1 MINFLGTIVGVLV
14 RGGPMIKCGGSG
26 QWWTND
32 QFLGTIVGVLVRGGP
47 MINCGGSGQWW
58 TNDQLWG
65 FWAVV
70 DQ

>member
-1 MINFLGTIVGVLV
+1 MINCGGSSQRWTNDQLWGFCAVVDQLSIVGVL
-14 RGGPMIKCGGSG
+14 GS
-26 QWWTND
+26 
-32 QFLGTIVGVLVRGGP
+32 GGP
-47 MINCGGSGQWW
+47 MINCGGSSQRW